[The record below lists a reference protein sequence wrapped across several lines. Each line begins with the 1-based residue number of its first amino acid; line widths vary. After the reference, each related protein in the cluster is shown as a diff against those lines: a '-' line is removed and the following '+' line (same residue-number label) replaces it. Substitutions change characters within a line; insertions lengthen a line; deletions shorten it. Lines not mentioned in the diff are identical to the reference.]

1 MSIVLLLPKKL
12 RHPEYGSIYKKMIR
26 VPVRLRLKLASIIV
40 FKNRNVHSKCTTKCF
55 AYNLMMPWIPR
66 KYKQHI
72 KTKQTN
78 KNLVQRDNYKGGNE
92 VVSAFGLNLEISPP
106 QESTEG
112 HCS

>member
-40 FKNRNVHSKCTTKCF
+40 FKNRNVHSKCAVKCF
-55 AYNLMMPWIPR
+55 TYNLMMPWIPR

-72 KTKQTN
+72 KTKQT
-78 KNLVQRDNYKGGNE
+78 KILCRETTIKEEMKWSLPFD
-92 VVSAFGLNLEISPP
+92 
-106 QESTEG
+106 
-112 HCS
+112 